1 MEVRPFGKVYW
12 KVYSDNGQALAKFSS
27 KAEADEYAGV
37 VTTPI
42 PEVRKYATF
51 EKAVEAEDDLDII
64 AEED

>member
-12 KVYSDNGQALAKFSS
+12 KVYSDSGVALAKFSS

-37 VTTPI
+37 VATPI
-42 PEVRKYATF
+42 PEVREYKTF
-51 EKAVEAEDDLDII
+51 EEAVEAEDDSI